1 MSLRSVY
8 GRARTRPYLA
18 LAAAVACL
26 GVTGGVAYAAV
37 HSTEDSARQ
46 AVLADAAKRLGVTPS
61 ALSNALQQAQIDQVN
76 KLVAE
81 GTLTKAQGQAIIAHI
96 KSGPEGPL
104 PFQFG
109 FGFGFHTHA
118 FHVHGFR
125 VGVPPF
131 GGPFGGPFGP
141 GGMFQAAAAYLG
153 LSPKALAADLKSG
166 KTLAQVATATP
177 GKSVSGLEDAMVASV
192 QTKLDAG
199 VKAGK
204 LTSKQEQAILTHVR
218 QMVDDL
224 VNGTFGHHWHGS
236 PGGGGGGTTG
246 GGGSTGPGS
255 PVPLFQVPS
264 PS

>member
-46 AVLADAAKRLGVTPS
+46 AVLADAAQRLGVTPA
-61 ALSNALQQAQIDQVN
+61 ALSSALQQAQIDQIN
-76 KLVAE
+76 KLVAQ
-81 GTLTKAQGQAIIAHI
+81 GKLTKAQGQAIIAHI
-96 KSGPEGPL
+96 KSGHGGP
-104 PFQFG
+104 PAFEFG
-109 FGFGFHTHA
+109 FGFGFHTHGYQA
-118 FHVHGFR
+118 HGFR
-125 VGVPPF
+125 VGVPPIF

-141 GGMFQAAAAYLG
+141 GGMFQAAATYLG
-153 LSPKALAADLKSG
+153 LSQKALFTDLRGG
-166 KTLAQVATATP
+166 KTLAQVATSIN

-204 LTSKQEQAILTHVR
+204 LTSKQEQAILGHVR
-218 QMVDDL
+218 TMVDDL
-224 VNGTFGHHWHGS
+224 VNGTFGHHWHGPDS
-236 PGGGGGGTTG
+236 
-246 GGGSTGPGS
+246 GGSGGSSGGP
-255 PVPLFQVPS
+255 PIVPLLAPS
-264 PS
+264 